1 MENIYKVKVSK
12 ETTQE
17 WSDHFYIRTSRPLVE
32 VDGIIQDMDEHEL
45 EEFLGDKMVHENM
58 EDFVTGD
65 VETFIG
71 DIEENSKIIDW
82 GDESNDFRK
91 GKFRWNIEDVLKRL
105 TELRTEKQEGWKKSE
120 KDFLQILW
128 ELRKWYLLIKWE

>member
-65 VETFIG
+65 VETFKG
-71 DIEENSKIIDW
+71 NIEDNKEIIDS
-82 GDESNDFRK
+82 GDESDDFRK
-91 GKFRWNIEDVLKRL
+91 DKFRWNIEDVLKRL
-105 TELRTEKQEGWKKSE
+105 TELRTEKQQGWKKSE
-120 KDFLQILW
+120 KVFLGILR
-128 ELRKWYLLIKWE
+128 ELKINN

>member
-45 EEFLGDKMVHENM
+45 EEFLGEKNVHENM
-58 EDFVTGD
+58 EEFVTGD
-65 VETFIG
+65 VVTYKG
-71 DIEENSKIIDW
+71 DIEENSRIIDW
-82 GDESNDFRK
+82 GDESVDIRK
-91 GKFRWNIEDVLKRL
+91 GKNRWKIEDVLKRL
-105 TELRTEKQEGWKKSE
+105 TELRTEKQKGWKKSR
-120 KDFLQILW
+120 KVFLEILNG
-128 ELRKWYLLIKWE
+128 LRIK

>member
-45 EEFLGDKMVHENM
+45 EQFLGDKMVHENM
-58 EDFVTGD
+58 EDFVTQ
-65 VETFIG
+65 T
-71 DIEENSKIIDW
+71 
-82 GDESNDFRK
+82 DF
-91 GKFRWNIEDVLKRL
+91 
-105 TELRTEKQEGWKKSE
+105 EGQKC
-120 KDFLQILW
+120 
-128 ELRKWYLLIKWE
+128 

>member
-45 EEFLGDKMVHENM
+45 EEFLGDKMVHENI

-82 GDESNDFRK
+82 GDESDNFRK
-91 GKFRWNIEDVLKRL
+91 GKFRWNIEDVLERL
-105 TELRTEKQEGWKKSE
+105 NELRTEKQEGWKKSE
-120 KDFLQILW
+120 KVFLEILK
-128 ELRKWYLLIKWE
+128 ELRMKN

>member
-91 GKFRWNIEDVLKRL
+91 GKFRWNIEDVLERL
-105 TELRTEKQEGWKKSE
+105 NELRSEKQEGWKKSE
-120 KDFLQILW
+120 KVFLEILK
-128 ELRKWYLLIKWE
+128 ELKKK

>member
-45 EEFLGDKMVHENM
+45 EEFLGGKKVNENM
-58 EDFVTGD
+58 EEFVTGD

-82 GDESNDFRK
+82 EDESNNFRK

-120 KDFLQILW
+120 KVFLEILK
-128 ELRKWYLLIKWE
+128 ELKFKI

>member
-82 GDESNDFRK
+82 GDESDDFRK
-91 GKFRWNIEDVLKRL
+91 GKFRWNIDDVLERL
-105 TELRTEKQEGWKKSE
+105 NELRTEKQEGWKKSE
-120 KDFLQILW
+120 KVFSSILR
-128 ELRKWYLLIKWE
+128 EIRESR

>member
-65 VETFIG
+65 VETYKG
-71 DIEENSKIIDW
+71 DIEDTSKIVDW
-82 GDESNDFRK
+82 EDESDNFRK
-91 GKFRWNIEDVLKRL
+91 GKFRWNIEDVLDRL
-105 TELRTEKQEGWKKSE
+105 NELRTEKQEGWKKSE
-120 KDFLQILW
+120 KVFLEILK
-128 ELRKWYLLIKWE
+128 ELKFKI

>member
-82 GDESNDFRK
+82 GDESD
-91 GKFRWNIEDVLKRL
+91 
-105 TELRTEKQEGWKKSE
+105 RTTIA
-120 KDFLQILW
+120 LP
-128 ELRKWYLLIKWE
+128 

>member
-82 GDESNDFRK
+82 GDESDDFRK

-105 TELRTEKQEGWKKSE
+105 NELRTEKQEGWKKSE
-120 KDFLQILW
+120 KVFLEILN
-128 ELRKWYLLIKWE
+128 ELKKNYS

>member
-65 VETFIG
+65 VETYNG
-71 DIEENSKIIDW
+71 KIEDTSKIIDW
-82 GDESNDFRK
+82 GDESDNFRK

-105 TELRTEKQEGWKKSE
+105 TELRTEKQEGWKKSR
-120 KDFLQILW
+120 KVFLEILR
-128 ELRKWYLLIKWE
+128 ELKCKI

>member
-32 VDGIIQDMDEHEL
+32 VDGIIQDMDEHDLEGFL
-45 EEFLGDKMVHENM
+45 EEKMVHENM
-58 EDFVTGD
+58 EEFVTGD
-65 VETFIG
+65 VETYNG
-71 DIEENSKIIDW
+71 DIEDTSKIVDW
-82 GDESNDFRK
+82 GDELDNFRK

-105 TELRTEKQEGWKKSE
+105 NELRTEKQEGWKKSE
-120 KDFLQILW
+120 KVFLEILK
-128 ELRKWYLLIKWE
+128 ELKFKI

>member
-65 VETFIG
+65 VETYKG
-71 DIEENSKIIDW
+71 DIEDTSKIVDW
-82 GDESNDFRK
+82 EDESDNFRK
-91 GKFRWNIEDVLKRL
+91 GKFRWNIEDVLERL
-105 TELRTEKQEGWKKSE
+105 NELRTEKQEGWKKSE

-128 ELRKWYLLIKWE
+128 ELRK

>member
-65 VETFIG
+65 VETYNG
-71 DIEENSKIIDW
+71 KIEDTSKIIDW
-82 GDESNDFRK
+82 GDESDNFRK

-105 TELRTEKQEGWKKSE
+105 TELRTEKQKGWKKSR
-120 KDFLQILW
+120 KVFLEILR
-128 ELRKWYLLIKWE
+128 ELKCKI

>member
-45 EEFLGDKMVHENM
+45 EEFLGEKLVHENR
-58 EDFVTGD
+58 EEFVTGD
-65 VETFIG
+65 VETYKG
-71 DIEENSKIIDW
+71 DIEDTSKIVDW
-82 GDESNDFRK
+82 GDESDDFRK
-91 GKFRWNIEDVLKRL
+91 GKFRWNIEDVMERL
-105 TELRTEKQEGWKKSE
+105 NELRTEKQEGWKKSE

-128 ELRKWYLLIKWE
+128 ELRK

>member
-12 ETTQE
+12 ETKQE

-45 EEFLGDKMVHENM
+45 EQFLGDKMVHENM

-65 VETFIG
+65 VETYKG
-71 DIEENSKIIDW
+71 GIEDNKEIIDW
-82 GDESNDFRK
+82 GDESDDFRK
-91 GKFRWNIEDVLKRL
+91 G
-105 TELRTEKQEGWKKSE
+105 
-120 KDFLQILW
+120 
-128 ELRKWYLLIKWE
+128 

>member
-45 EEFLGDKMVHENM
+45 EEFLGEKNVHENM
-58 EDFVTGD
+58 EEFVTGD
-65 VETFIG
+65 VVTYKG
-71 DIEENSKIIDW
+71 DIEENSRIIDW
-82 GDESNDFRK
+82 EDEFVDIRK
-91 GKFRWNIEDVLKRL
+91 GKNRWKIEDVLKRL

-120 KDFLQILW
+120 KVFLEILR
-128 ELRKWYLLIKWE
+128 ELRNN

>member
-58 EDFVTGD
+58 EDFVTGG

-82 GDESNDFRK
+82 GDESDDFRK
-91 GKFRWNIEDVLKRL
+91 GKFRWNIEDVLERL
-105 TELRTEKQEGWKKSE
+105 NELRTEKQEGWKKSE
-120 KDFLQILW
+120 KVFLEILTDKRTK
-128 ELRKWYLLIKWE
+128 E

>member
-12 ETTQE
+12 ETKQE

-32 VDGIIQDMDEHEL
+32 VDVIIKDMDEHEL
-45 EEFLGDKMVHENM
+45 EQFLGDKMVHENM

-82 GDESNDFRK
+82 EDESNDFRK
-91 GKFRWNIEDVLKRL
+91 GKFRWNIEDVLERLMELKR
-105 TELRTEKQEGWKKSE
+105 EKKKGWKKSQKIFLE
-120 KDFLQILW
+120 ILKDLKFK
-128 ELRKWYLLIKWE
+128 E

>member
-17 WSDHFYIRTSRPLVE
+17 CSDHFYIRTSRPLVE

-58 EDFVTGD
+58 EDFVTGG

-82 GDESNDFRK
+82 GDESDDFRK

-120 KDFLQILW
+120 KAFLEILK
-128 ELRKWYLLIKWE
+128 ELRMKGR

>member
-82 GDESNDFRK
+82 GDESDNFRK

-105 TELRTEKQEGWKKSE
+105 TELRTEKKEGWKKSE
-120 KDFLQILW
+120 KVFLEILKD
-128 ELRKWYLLIKWE
+128 LKNKK

>member
-65 VETFIG
+65 VETYKG
-71 DIEENSKIIDW
+71 DIEDTSKIVDW
-82 GDESNDFRK
+82 EDESDNFRK
-91 GKFRWNIEDVLKRL
+91 GKFRWNIEDVLERL
-105 TELRTEKQEGWKKSE
+105 NELRTEKQEGWKKSE
-120 KDFLQILW
+120 KFFLEILR
-128 ELRKWYLLIKWE
+128 ELRK

>member
-12 ETTQE
+12 ETKQE

-45 EEFLGDKMVHENM
+45 EQFLGDKMVHENM

-65 VETFIG
+65 VETYKG
-71 DIEENSKIIDW
+71 GIEDTSEIVDW
-82 GDESNDFRK
+82 GDESVDIRR
-91 GKFRWNIEDVLKRL
+91 GE
-105 TELRTEKQEGWKKSE
+105 EQME
-120 KDFLQILW
+120 
-128 ELRKWYLLIKWE
+128 Y

>member
-17 WSDHFYIRTSRPLVE
+17 WSDHFYIRTSRPLIE
-32 VDGIIQDMDEHEL
+32 VDGIIKDMDEHEL
-45 EEFLGDKMVHENM
+45 EELLGEKLIHENR
-58 EDFVTGD
+58 EEFVTGD
-65 VETFIG
+65 VETYNG
-71 DIEENSKIIDW
+71 KIEDTSKIIDW
-82 GDESNDFRK
+82 GDESDNFRK

-120 KDFLQILW
+120 KVFLEILN
-128 ELRKWYLLIKWE
+128 ELKKNYS

>member
-12 ETTQE
+12 ETKQE

-45 EEFLGDKMVHENM
+45 EQFLGDKMVHENM

-65 VETFIG
+65 VETYKG
-71 DIEENSKIIDW
+71 DIEDTSKIVDRE
-82 GDESNDFRK
+82 DESDNFRK
-91 GKFRWNIEDVLKRL
+91 GKFRWNIEDVLERL
-105 TELRTEKQEGWKKSE
+105 NELRTEKQEGWKKSE
-120 KDFLQILW
+120 KFFLEVLR
-128 ELRKWYLLIKWE
+128 ELRK

>member
-45 EEFLGDKMVHENM
+45 EEFLGEKMVHENM

-71 DIEENSKIIDW
+71 DIEENSRIIDW
-82 GDESNDFRK
+82 EDESVDIRK
-91 GKFRWNIEDVLKRL
+91 GKNRWKIEDVLKRL
-105 TELRTEKQEGWKKSE
+105 TELRTEKQEGWKKSR
-120 KDFLQILW
+120 KVFLEILK
-128 ELRKWYLLIKWE
+128 ELRMKN